1 MHKYVYDKM
10 NLWDFLHVTV
20 NCAKLE
26 SNFLFSVAFLV
37 PTVETN
43 FYRFLRI
50 AKSVNDCQ

>member
-1 MHKYVYDKM
+1 M
-10 NLWDFLHVTV
+10 NFWYFLHVTV

-26 SNFLFSVAFLV
+26 SDASFNVAFLV

-50 AKSVNDCQ
+50 VKSVNDC